1 MQNAESVEILRERE
15 REYNIEKVNFFCDA
29 KKEVLKNQI
38 VKNLKLKKEEIN
50 YAMSI
55 ILNRKRMDYV
65 DVEEDREKFL
75 CNTNS
80 SSFL

>member
-1 MQNAESVEILRERE
+1 MQNAESIEILRESAL
-15 REYNIEKVNFFCDA
+15 YLEKCNSFCDA
-29 KKEVLKNQI
+29 KKGILKNLI
-38 VKNLKLKKEEIN
+38 LKNIKINKEKIN

-65 DVEEDREKFL
+65 DVEENIEKIL

>member
-1 MQNAESVEILRERE
+1 MQNAESIEILRESAL
-15 REYNIEKVNFFCDA
+15 YLEKCNSFCDA
-29 KKEVLKNQI
+29 KKGILKNLI
-38 VKNLKLKKEEIN
+38 LKNIKINKEKIN
-50 YAMSI
+50 YTMSI

-65 DVEEDREKFL
+65 DVEENIEKFL

>member
-1 MQNAESVEILRERE
+1 MLKYYERE
-15 REYNIEKVNFFCDA
+15 REYNLEKVNFFCDA

>member
-1 MQNAESVEILRERE
+1 MQNAESIEILRESAL
-15 REYNIEKVNFFCDA
+15 YLEKCNSFCDA
-29 KKEVLKNQI
+29 KKGSLKNLI
-38 VKNLKLKKEEIN
+38 LKNIKIEKIN

-65 DVEEDREKFL
+65 DVEENIEKIL